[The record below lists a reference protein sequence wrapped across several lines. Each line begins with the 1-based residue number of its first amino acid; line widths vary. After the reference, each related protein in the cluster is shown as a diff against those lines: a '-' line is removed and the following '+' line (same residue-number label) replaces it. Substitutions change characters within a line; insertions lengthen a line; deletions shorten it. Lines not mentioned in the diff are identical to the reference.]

1 MQVLVYL
8 RRVLNARHVNE
19 LCLTGE
25 LITAARAYE
34 IGIANYVVPEAELDA
49 RVDELV
55 AKLCEMSPVA
65 IKRGKYAIASMEAMP
80 FSEALAFAETL
91 IAVTSRTADA
101 EEGLAAFT
109 ERRKPKWTDRT

>member
-1 MQVLVYL
+1 
-8 RRVLNARHVNE
+8 
-19 LCLTGE
+19 
-25 LITAARAYE
+25 
-34 IGIANYVVPEAELDA
+34 
-49 RVDELV
+49 
-55 AKLCEMSPVA
+55 
-65 IKRGKYAIASMEAMP
+65 MP